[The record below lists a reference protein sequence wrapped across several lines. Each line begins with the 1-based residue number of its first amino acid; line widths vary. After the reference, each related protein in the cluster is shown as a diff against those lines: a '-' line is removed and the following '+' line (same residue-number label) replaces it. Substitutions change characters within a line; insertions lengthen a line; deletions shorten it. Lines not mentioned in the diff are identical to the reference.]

1 MDKENRNQD
10 SVVESDNLDHDKI
23 KPDSGKRNRLIAFVG
38 IALLLAALGW
48 AYWPSGADEH
58 AANDEESEQSEKA
71 ETPEGIILIDEKQI
85 EASSIE
91 IEAVQLGAAS
101 ELVFPAIVA
110 SSPNAVARID
120 ARASGVVRSVNKT
133 LGDYVKRGETIARI
147 ESADAAGLA
156 SQVAAARARVN
167 ELSAYYNRERRLF
180 EAKVTAR
187 QDLEAAQANLQVAR
201 SELSRAQAAAG
212 AAGISGDG
220 RSLAV
225 TSPISGQITSA
236 PVMLGSYVSAGD
248 ELFQIVNGNGL
259 QVQVA
264 LPAADAVRIKQGDEA
279 SLELGGGGQIGG
291 RVRSVTPAL
300 DPESRSA
307 TAIITLAGAVPGLQ
321 PGAFLQARIRPS
333 GETNAEAIS
342 VPEAA
347 VQTIEGREVVFVRTP
362 NGFQATPVVTGSRS
376 GGRLLIESGLKEGQ
390 KIATVNAFLLKAE
403 LGKEEAEHGH

>member
-1 MDKENRNQD
+1 VLGVIVLVAVIAWTFWPR
-10 SVVESDNLDHDKI
+10 
-23 KPDSGKRNRLIAFVG
+23 DSGDNAGR
-38 IALLLAALGW
+38 
-48 AYWPSGADEH
+48 
-58 AANDEESEQSEKA
+58 DEESEQSEKA
-71 ETPEGIILIDEKQI
+71 EAPEGVLMIGEKQI
-85 EASSIE
+85 AASSIE
-91 IEAVQLGAAS
+91 IETVEYGAAS
-101 ELVFPAIVA
+101 ELVFPATVA
-110 SSPNAVARID
+110 SSPGAAARID
-120 ARASGVVRSVNKT
+120 ARASGVVRSVSKT

-201 SELSRAQAAAG
+201 SELSRAQAAAA

-225 TSPISGQITSA
+225 TSPISGQVTSA

-279 SLELGGGGQIGG
+279 TLELGAGQEIGG

-307 TAIITLAGAVPGLQ
+307 TAIISLAGAVPGLQ
-321 PGAFLQARIRPS
+321 PGAFLQARIRPT
-333 GETNAEAIS
+333 GETNVNAIS

-347 VQTIEGREVVFVRTP
+347 VQMMEGKEIVFVRTKT
-362 NGFQATPVVTGSRS
+362 GFKTTAVVTGPRS
-376 GGRLLIESGLKEGQ
+376 GGRIMIESGLQQGQ
-390 KIATVNAFLLKAE
+390 QIATKNAFLLKAE

>member
-48 AYWPSGADEH
+48 AYWPNGADEH

-101 ELVFPAIVA
+101 ELVFPATVA

-156 SQVAAARARVN
+156 SQVAAAHARVN
-167 ELSAYYNRERRLF
+167 ELSVYYNRERRLF

>member
-48 AYWPSGADEH
+48 AYWPNGADEH

-85 EASSIE
+85 EVSSIE

-101 ELVFPAIVA
+101 ELAFPATVA

-120 ARASGVVRSVNKT
+120 ARASGVVHSVNKT

-156 SQVAAARARVN
+156 SQVAAAHARVS

-342 VPEAA
+342 VPESA